1 MPSRKVSCIVTVLV
15 AAAFCW
21 QHDLTYSQR
30 GLHDIENEM
39 VFRSN
44 PGFVFHDS
52 RGFEAGGDSEFDK
65 VKAFIAD
72 RSKETDLKN
81 RIHAIW

>member
-1 MPSRKVSCIVTVLV
+1 LLGDTNRHNGL
-15 AAAFCW
+15 
-21 QHDLTYSQR
+21 QR

-52 RGFEAGGDSEFDK
+52 RGFEAGGNFEFDK
-65 VKAFIAD
+65 MKEFIAG
-72 RSKETDLKN
+72 RSKETNLKD

>member
-1 MPSRKVSCIVTVLV
+1 MCFK
-15 AAAFCW
+15 
-21 QHDLTYSQR
+21 R
-30 GLHDIENEM
+30 GMHDIENEM

-52 RGFEAGGDSEFDK
+52 QGFEAGSIKEFDRMK
-65 VKAFIAD
+65 NFVAERAKTTF
-72 RSKETDLKN
+72 LKK

>member
-1 MPSRKVSCIVTVLV
+1 M
-15 AAAFCW
+15 
-21 QHDLTYSQR
+21 
-30 GLHDIENEM
+30 HDIENEM

-52 RGFEAGGDSEFDK
+52 QGIEAGGIEEFERMKDFVTRRAK
-65 VKAFIAD
+65 TPF
-72 RSKETDLKN
+72 LKK